1 MRRKKKKKRENL
13 FFQLIYSPLSLL
25 ILLPCFLVVIS
36 LIQIPINVLYFHFPT
51 KINDFRHK

>member
-1 MRRKKKKKRENL
+1 MRRKKKKRENL

-25 ILLPCFLVVIS
+25 SLLPCFLVVIS